1 MASIKSGQ
9 HSNDTFTT
17 LPTKATGDRTEGSLK
32 ISLPSPSKKG
42 K

>member
-1 MASIKSGQ
+1 MAAIKSGQ
-9 HSNDTFTT
+9 HSNDTFTN
-17 LPTKATGDRTEGSLK
+17 LPTKPTGDRTEGSLK